1 MIRLHHEAVRFSG
14 ALRLAG
20 HARFAGNQRDP
31 AATRG
36 VREQFIQGGERLG
49 ALEQV
54 HRTDCHFPAP
64 QEVTV
69 QARQIVIA
77 AAALAALAGC
87 GSKAADEGGDK
98 AAPVASASAAPSA
111 SVDAAT
117 VDATS
122 AYLTALGKLDNA
134 LVTDQRAALDRG
146 AETCLDIA
154 DKKPANEQ
162 EKNVASR
169 FAVDAA
175 QAKKILAVTKSNLCL
190 S

>member
-1 MIRLHHEAVRFSG
+1 M
-14 ALRLAG
+14 
-20 HARFAGNQRDP
+20 
-31 AATRG
+31 
-36 VREQFIQGGERLG
+36 
-49 ALEQV
+49 
-54 HRTDCHFPAP
+54 
-64 QEVTV
+64 

-77 AAALAALAGC
+77 AAALVALAGC
-87 GSKAADEGGDK
+87 GSKSADERSGSE
-98 AAPVASASAAPSA
+98 APATPAASASAAPSA

-117 VDATS
+117 VDATA

-154 DKKPANEQ
+154 DKKPENEQ

-169 FAVDAA
+169 FSVDAA

-190 S
+190 G

>member
-1 MIRLHHEAVRFSG
+1 M
-14 ALRLAG
+14 
-20 HARFAGNQRDP
+20 
-31 AATRG
+31 
-36 VREQFIQGGERLG
+36 
-49 ALEQV
+49 
-54 HRTDCHFPAP
+54 
-64 QEVTV
+64 

-77 AAALAALAGC
+77 AAALAALGGC
-87 GSKAADEGGDK
+87 GSKATDQDSDK
-98 AAPVASASAAPSA
+98 AAPVASASVAPSA

-154 DKKPANEQ
+154 DKKPATEQ

-169 FAVDAA
+169 FAVDPA